1 MKKRFSYK
9 VFTAIFI
16 CAILALSV
24 GLPIYGEVLGGA
36 GNSFNTPTADAA
48 ITPAASYST
57 FADGFTYEYTDKDK
71 IEAFHAGTASSD
83 TTEVTVDTSVTQGS
97 SPQNPFVIS
106 TREEWQLFVNRM
118 ASDGTKGAG
127 KYFALG
133 ADLDWLGRDD
143 FSPVEGFTGTFFGL
157 GHYFKNITKD
167 WNYATYSGIF
177 GILNDGSVVTDLNND
192 NFYFKRVGPNNGGI
206 VGYSGSTKILN
217 CHASGKFER
226 ASISGTLA
234 DVGGIMGVN
243 VKSPVIYRSSA
254 KFETAVKISSAQKES
269 CAIGGILGKSRLGG
283 TSFVILDCYADVKAI
298 LNNSIYPTG
307 GSCVGMP
314 WSVSSMRVEGF
325 AGKID
330 YISDNTHGIDR
341 EAGLFSGYTVSAGGA
356 NFVVK
361 DAYFHGTYTN
371 TKNGTTTVMHSPP
384 MLNMSNASAL
394 NTSNCSNINYY
405 ANPANP
411 WSPDTSKYNEPL
423 GYPLNS
429 VATNHASL
437 EEVWNLAQTD
447 GKLSDSWSRKDKIGK
462 DLSIKFSP
470 VRNASIRKSTIK
482 FANLKVDAS
491 GKETDESVGIVDNT
505 YKGGTSVNLVAP
517 TAKPNHIFEGWTAD
531 KSGNGDVFTDL
542 PDELYEED
550 VTLYAVW
557 GVPDGT
563 VTPILGAASSVSGSD
578 LTATDGTV
586 SKAGSA
592 VATYNSGGNLI
603 LTADLQVK
611 TNIMSDA
618 QAVFVWKKNGVVIGG
633 ANSERYNK
641 VKNVADSGTYEYT
654 FTYHSQSEPLWRGS
668 GSGASMAVTVKAAPL
683 AVKGFNI
690 ADDEHPFVGMR
701 YMNLTPNPIMVDAAG
716 KTITGKAQWSG
727 THGADKITDLGDGY
741 AEQMFEFIPDDPNYQ
756 SGSAYEYKARF
767 KVEYLTITFEI
778 TGILNKNLTHRL
790 EYGQPYTYNKVAD
803 MFDVAFG
810 GDSGVS
816 MPEGFVPCFTVN
828 GGKYQIDEYRKLKNP
843 DNTVD
848 AYTNVTENIT
858 LKVEL
863 VEGTYTVTFDPDN
876 GDPIIKQTGV
886 TYGQRAQTVADPTNG
901 SQMFLGWYYD
911 VLNDD
916 GSVKE
921 SLRWDFDVNV
931 VTGNITLTAKW
942 LEPSDL
948 VSITVKPKSNAKFI
962 ALEELKLSQLTVTAN
977 YLGLMPEGGTKPIV
991 ADVTF
996 DAANISFTYKNSPNK
1011 LLHVNKNGDGT
1022 TTITVT
1028 YTATLR
1034 DGSRKSA
1041 DFDLIITVDPIVIDT
1056 SGWTFNDKTVTYDGT
1071 AKSLHGVGVL
1081 DPAIIEVKYSY
1092 VRGSSE
1098 VDEADVINIGI
1109 YMVTASF
1116 TTDPDYKA
1124 EDRTAKLTIAAQAI
1138 EVSVTWDKTSFVYN
1152 GLQQYPKPAFTDGE
1166 GNELPLEYD
1175 LDGIENAIAAGN
1187 YKVTVIL
1194 TTGGYAIKD
1203 GEDSTA
1209 FNITKA
1215 VLPVPTL
1222 KEGDIIYAG
1231 ANIDLTDPSNL
1242 RLDGFDPNIMEIVS
1256 GGTGFNAG
1264 NYTVII
1270 KFKSSAAANCSWQ
1283 SGSSTVSVKWEIKKA
1298 TAISDWGNNYKFL
1311 WDGSA
1316 KRPSLVG
1323 IIDVFEIDKN
1333 AIDLSVLIYEGDVNA
1348 SEIGSY
1354 TVSVRVPASAE
1365 WVKNYNLENTS
1376 FDFVIVPDEN
1386 VEIIDVIWEN
1396 LVFTYNGDL
1405 QAPVYKVVDMDGN
1418 EVSADVLE
1426 SILFEIPAS
1435 KYAGDYT
1442 AKATVKAGANYFI
1455 RSGGAQ
1461 AYKINLNAQGEGADP
1476 NGGSGNNEP
1485 GGNAFIDFF
1494 KKLIENNFP
1503 LWQVA
1508 TSGVALLL
1516 TLIFMIKAIQYG
1528 NRKKK
1533 AKGEAKKYNAKT
1545 YAALLPIFS
1554 TQTVWLNLSNMIWS
1568 IIAFSLCGVMLLMFL
1583 TMLITRKGWKKAEL
1597 AKETAIEESEQRRLN
1612 SQNANQLALQERIAQ
1627 IGQGVQTVDN
1637 SSILEAMRLEMEQRR
1652 REDEERRRADEE
1664 RHREEM
1670 AALREEQAKRDEAM
1684 KIMLANMMGRNQA
1697 DGNMGYAAM
1706 DDTDLLVQK
1715 VIAGLLPAVQQM
1727 IPEAPAYLAAPSE
1740 QNDELISLVEQQN
1753 EEMRN
1758 MAAQISELQEQL
1770 SQDRVEGILLP
1781 DNSEE
1786 IRNLKEKHS
1795 AEMQAMSAQMMSM
1808 QQKIEMMSSVAVDE
1822 LDDDDLDDDEEEWDS
1837 ILDEDDDDFVE
1848 AVIIEE
1854 DGTVKKTYPNFRMRL
1869 KQSSDKNREW
1879 YAAVKNLFCSQKGVT
1894 YRVYKRVE
1902 KIRYQGQVIA
1912 VIGIAKRSIKLW
1924 LALKPYEYDARR
1936 YHHKDVSDKP
1946 RFVDVPMYVR
1956 VSSDRA
1962 LTRAQELILAL
1973 FQELNMEARKRYNDR
1988 SIQELI
1994 FTLKHNK
2001 LLTNKQN
2008 KGLLCEVMHVHDCDV
2023 LSDELAEK
2031 CIESKNVESIDESYI
2046 ETLKLD
2052 DIDAKFQ
2059 DGNRV
2064 TLEKLKKVGL
2074 VSEDCTGYTVTAGHR
2089 LTKPLIIVAND
2100 FTLPAVKM
2108 ITLTGG
2114 RAIKLNQ
2121 VKQ

>member
-48 ITPAASYST
+48 ITPATSYST

-71 IEAFHAGTASSD
+71 IEAFHAGTANSD

-97 SPQNPFVIS
+97 SPKNPFVIS

-118 ASDGTKGAG
+118 ASDRTKGAG
-127 KYFALG
+127 KYFVLG

-143 FSPVEGFTGTFFGL
+143 FSPVAGFTGTFFGL

-254 KFETAVKISSAQKES
+254 KFETAIKISSAQKES

-298 LNNSIYPTG
+298 LNNMIYPTG

-325 AGKID
+325 AGRID

-482 FANLKVDAS
+482 FVNLKVDAS
-491 GKETDESVGIVDNT
+491 GKETEESVGIVDNT

-592 VATYNSGGNLI
+592 VVTYNSSGNLI
-603 LTADLQVK
+603 LTADLQIK

-618 QAVFVWKKNGVVIGG
+618 TAVFVWKKDGVVMGG

-641 VKNVADSGTYEYT
+641 IKNVADSGTYEYT

-683 AVKGFNI
+683 TVKGFNI

-977 YLGLMPEGGTKPIV
+977 FLGLMPEGGTKPIV

-1194 TTGGYAIKD
+1194 TTGGYSLKD

-1231 ANIDLTDPSNL
+1231 ANIDLADPSNL

-1298 TAISDWGNNYKFL
+1298 TAIADWGNNYKFL

-1568 IIAFSLCGVMLLMFL
+1568 IIAFSLCGVMLLMFI

-1597 AKETAIEESEQRRLN
+1597 AKETAIEESEQRKVE
-1612 SQNANQLALQERIAQ
+1612 AEKQERREFQ
-1627 IGQGVQTVDN
+1627 ERMTQVSSQGALVSDN
-1637 SSILEAMRLEMEQRR
+1637 SSLIEEMR
-1652 REDEERRRADEE
+1652 REMEERRRADEE

-1684 KIMLANMMGRNQA
+1684 KIMLANMMGRQQS

-1786 IRNLKEKHS
+1786 IRNLEEKHS

-1822 LDDDDLDDDEEEWDS
+1822 LDDEDLDDDEEEWDS

-1848 AVIIEE
+1848 AVIVEE

-1894 YRVYKRVE
+1894 YRVYKR
-1902 KIRYQGQVIA
+1902 
-1912 VIGIAKRSIKLW
+1912 
-1924 LALKPYEYDARR
+1924 
-1936 YHHKDVSDKP
+1936 
-1946 RFVDVPMYVR
+1946 
-1956 VSSDRA
+1956 
-1962 LTRAQELILAL
+1962 LILAL

-2046 ETLKLD
+2046 ETIKLD

-2074 VSEDCTGYTVTAGHR
+2074 VSEDCTGYTVTAGQR